1 MVSGKNQGCKWE
13 DGKRKMRFYGYIYIN
28 MNKTGSKSSS
38 RALWHMVLLLVLN
51 IVFNPLLFAQ
61 NDVNFE
67 HLTTEE
73 GLSQNDVNCIYQDE
87 KGFMWFGTHDGL
99 NKYDGYGFTTYK
111 PDPNRPSSIASN
123 LIYSLDGDK
132 AGNLWVGTTG
142 NGLSFFNPNTERFVN
157 FRANAAAEGSLTNND
172 VLCVYVDD
180 QNRLWVGTNFGLN
193 MLELDNDLAN
203 PKFNHFFSAPSPNLF
218 AASFSINSVFVDAQ
232 KQIWVGTNAGLYKL
246 FLNKN
251 NEPTYQIVDG
261 SYGLNRFPVRSITE
275 DKSGRLVIGSLNGLY
290 YQIDKNNKSGFE
302 RISRGGFED
311 VQFDNQGNLWA
322 GTSNGIMLFKAMN
335 GYGQLK
341 LHRRYSIDLRNPR
354 SLNKNLIKS
363 VYKDQTGIIWIGTNG
378 GGVNKFDPEQKQFRH
393 FRKTLIPKSLSY
405 NKIRSIF
412 EDSDNNLWIGT
423 EGGGLNLQLAGEDD
437 GTYNH
442 FTSFSSISKTFALAE
457 IQRNERKILLIGSEN
472 FPSLYEMDITDL
484 SDGQQPNAKPV
495 SRIGS
500 SVFSILKDSR
510 NNVWVGTYKGGVYRW
525 KHDGDIAYDTT
536 NYRHDVEN
544 PNSVSN
550 NIIRN
555 IFEDS
560 RGNVWFATGNGL
572 NLLPSDQVE
581 SSTPKFIRFNNIP
594 SDTTSLSHNYI
605 LSLFESKSG
614 DIWIGT
620 FGGGLNKLIIG
631 EDLES
636 SQFKAYSEADG
647 LPNNVIKGILED
659 EYGNLWISTNKG
671 LCRFDPISESF
682 KNYDVNDG
690 LQSNEFQE
698 LACYKRKDGE
708 MLFGGI
714 NGFNAFYPVNI
725 MDNSH
730 HAETVIANFLIKN
743 KPVKVDEE
751 VNGRVLLENSIGKSN
766 EIKLKY
772 IENSFSFEFAALHY
786 ASPEKN
792 NFAYRLLGF
801 KDEWIYTNAKN
812 RFATYTNLAPGS
824 YTFEVM
830 GSNND
835 GLWDESPASL
845 GIIII
850 PPWWRTKWAYAFYAL
865 LIIGLLVAFRRFTII
880 RTTEKH
886 QLVLEH
892 LEKEK
897 TDELQKMKLEFF
909 TNISHEFR
917 TPLTLING
925 PLDYLQKNDA
935 SMDSE
940 VRMQQY
946 KLMQKNSN
954 YLIRLVNQLLD
965 FRKIDQGKLKLYLNR
980 MDIVNFIKEITGPFL
995 FLANKKRINYNIL
1008 APNHSI
1014 PIWFDTDAMEKILNN
1029 LLSNAFKFT
1038 PENGDITVEILKS
1051 GNSSDLLGVVKLE
1064 NDEKEHVI
1072 IRVKDTGNGIPADK
1086 LPYIFDRFYVDKARK
1101 KINKQGVG
1109 IGLTYTKSLVE
1120 LHHGEISVESEVGVG
1135 TTVTVKL
1142 PTKKA
1147 EFNESEHKLN
1157 TIQPN
1162 QTNGHVPTHMDE
1174 EVDSDHL
1181 KEELIYDSED
1191 IPVLLVIDDN
1201 ADIRSFIKQGLDTKY
1216 KIIQAENGE
1225 QGLDMLKK
1233 FNPNMIIC
1241 DIMMPVMDGL
1251 EFCKVVKS
1259 DEQTSHIPLILL
1271 TAKSTVDSELKGLG
1285 AGADDYLTKPFNME
1299 ILELKIGKIITRRE
1313 ELRKRYKLEMAI
1325 EPSEVTVTSTDE
1337 KFLKQAMAVIE
1348 EHMMDTDFS
1357 VEMLVK
1363 ELGLS
1368 RSNLYLKLKEL
1379 TGLSSSEFIR
1389 NVRLKRAVQLLKQS
1403 DLSVKEVMY
1412 MTGFNTA
1419 SYFSKCFKKQFGMVP
1434 SDYVRQAH
1442 GIKDVS

>member
-1 MVSGKNQGCKWE
+1 MWQ
-13 DGKRKMRFYGYIYIN
+13 MII
-28 MNKTGSKSSS
+28 
-38 RALWHMVLLLVLN
+38 LLLFTVAVDSSLY
-51 IVFNPLLFAQ
+51 AQ

-123 LIYSLDGDK
+123 LIFSIDGDQS
-132 AGNLWVGTTG
+132 GNLWIGTTG
-142 NGLSFFNPNTERFVN
+142 NGLSFFNPNSEKFLN
-157 FRANAAAEGSLTNND
+157 FRVDDENESGLSNND
-172 VLCVYVDD
+172 VLSVYVDD
-180 QNRLWVGTNFGLN
+180 QNRLWVGTNLGLN
-193 MLELDNDLAN
+193 MLELNKRLAV
-203 PKFNHFFSAPSPNLF
+203 PKFNHYFNKPAPNLLVGTN
-218 AASFSINSVFVDAQ
+218 AINTVFVDSQ
-232 KQIWVGTNAGLYKL
+232 KQIWVGTNTGLYKL

-251 NEPTYQIVDG
+251 NEPTYQLVDR
-261 SYGLNRFPVRSITE
+261 SYGLNRIVIKSLTE
-275 DKSGRLVIGSLNGLY
+275 DKSGRLVVGTLSGLY
-290 YQIDKNNKSGFE
+290 YQADKNNKSTFE
-302 RISRGGFED
+302 LISRGSFED

-322 GTSNGIMLFKAMN
+322 GTNNGIMLFKAMN

-354 SLNKNLIKS
+354 SINKNVIKS
-363 VYKDQTGIIWIGTNG
+363 IYKDQTGIIWIGTNG

-393 FRKTLIPKSLSY
+393 FRKTLIPGSLSY

-412 EDSDNNLWIGT
+412 EDSNENLWIGT
-423 EGGGLNLQLAGEDD
+423 EGGGLNLQLADNDD

-442 FTSFSSISKTFALAE
+442 FQSISSVSKPFALAE
-457 IQRNERKILLIGSEN
+457 IQRGGKKILLIGSEN
-472 FPSLYEMDITDL
+472 VPSLYELDITSVDTNN
-484 SDGQQPNAKPV
+484 QPEIRPNTDV
-495 SRIGS
+495 SN
-500 SVFSILKDSR
+500 SVFSLLSDSR
-510 NNVWVGTYKGGVYRW
+510 KNVWLGTYKGGIFRW
-525 KHDGDIAYDTT
+525 IPNEEHNGYEQV
-536 NYRHDVEN
+536 NYTHNSED
-544 PNSVSN
+544 PNSISN
-550 NIIRN
+550 DIIRN

-560 RGNVWFATGNGL
+560 KGNIWFATGNGL
-572 NLLPSDQVE
+572 NLLTVDQ
-581 SSTPKFIRFNNIP
+581 SHSTSPNFIQFKNIP
-594 SDTTSLSHNYI
+594 TDTTSLSHNYI

-614 DIWIGT
+614 DIWVGT
-620 FGGGLNKLIIG
+620 FGGGLNKFIKG
-631 EDLES
+631 EDLAS
-636 SQFKAYSEADG
+636 SRFEAYSEADG

-698 LACYKRKDGE
+698 LACFKRKDGE

-751 VNGRVLLENSIGKSN
+751 VNGRVLLPNSIGKSE

-786 ASPEKN
+786 ASSEKN

-801 KDEWIYTNAKN
+801 KDEWIYTNANN

-835 GLWDESPASL
+835 GLWDETPATID
-845 GIIII
+845 IIII
-850 PPWWRTKWAYAFYAL
+850 PPWWRTKWAYAIYAL
-865 LIIGLLVAFRRFTII
+865 LVVGLLVAFRRFTII

-886 QLVLEH
+886 ELVLEH

-897 TDELQKMKLEFF
+897 SDELQKMKLEFF

-935 SMDSE
+935 KMESE

-980 MDIVNFIKEITGPFL
+980 LDIVNFIKEITGPFL

-1008 APNHSI
+1008 APSHSI

-1038 PENGDITVEILKS
+1038 PENGEITVEIIKS
-1051 GNSSDLLGVVKLE
+1051 DNKSDLIE
-1064 NDEKEHVI
+1064 EDNADEKEGDHVI

-1101 KINKQGVG
+1101 KVNKQGVG

-1135 TTVTVKL
+1135 TMVTVKL
-1142 PTKKA
+1142 PLNKA

-1162 QTNGHVPTHMDE
+1162 QNNAVNPAQIDE
-1174 EVDSDHL
+1174 EVDREQL

-1225 QGLDMLKK
+1225 EGLVMLKRII
-1233 FNPNMIIC
+1233 PNMIIC

-1251 EFCKVVKS
+1251 EFCKIVKS

-1299 ILELKIGKIITRRE
+1299 ILELKISKIISRRE

-1325 EPSEVTVTSTDE
+1325 EPSEVTVTSADE

-1442 GIKDVS
+1442 GVKDVSE